1 MLFLR
6 REDGQGLAEYALL
19 LALIALVVL
28 LILAVFGQQM
38 GTVYSKI
45 VACLPEPNMVCDLGD

>member
-45 VACLPEPNMVCDLGD
+45 VACLPEPNMVCEF